1 MSKRVRK
8 TAASEAIR
16 RTIQSLREEAERLE
30 GRLAGIQYAI
40 QLLEQGQAGAEEEEE
55 DERGDPAT

>member
-1 MSKRVRK
+1 MKRARK
-8 TAASEAIR
+8 SPASEAIR

-40 QLLEQGQAGAEEEEE
+40 QLLEEGQAGADDE
-55 DERGDPAT
+55 DEREGSP

>member
-1 MSKRVRK
+1 MTPRKRK

-40 QLLEQGQAGAEEEEE
+40 QLLEQGQAGAEEDEE
-55 DERGDPAT
+55 DERDPAA